1 MQNPWGRSN
10 CQLRERVKEGTLR
23 KDYIRVGVF
32 WNMAILDSKV
42 KVLLVPGEQWR
53 TGAGAR
59 KKTVT
64 KHLSR
69 K

>member
-1 MQNPWGRSN
+1 
-10 CQLRERVKEGTLR
+10 
-23 KDYIRVGVF
+23 
-32 WNMAILDSKV
+32 MAILDSKV
-42 KVLLVPGEQWR
+42 KVLMPGEQWR

-64 KHLSR
+64 EHLSR